1 MITHTA
7 HANPKSAFGFCFQ
20 TFQKR
25 QLRLTY
31 SNATLTIGFH
41 PTQHTFLNKILFD
54 WTVPSGLCVAVPV
67 LDHRICLLWIQSTP
81 ENHGNKIT
89 TTADFDMS
97 MVSGFGVTCF
107 FLFFGTG
114 RFFLKLQ
121 ALCLVCRGGVS
132 VKKQRSGIRVIIQG
146 CYHPCY
152 PYIQQQHDP
161 TTSSWC
167 TKQPFCY
174 CTKHYYCSVFG
185 NTPTLGTSLYTII
198 EGLTIK
204 AWNHSNCKAQA
215 LQGLRQANR
224 FVELRGVGQH
234 REKVI
239 SCMFRLEVGKS
250 NKIPHEKWWYLVLG
264 VETEQVSIHSR
275 GCYILLLLN
284 TLRL

>member
-1 MITHTA
+1 MRGCTGVGSQDLPFVNPIHTR
-7 HANPKSAFGFCFQ
+7 KSREQ
-20 TFQKR
+20 
-25 QLRLTY
+25 
-31 SNATLTIGFH
+31 
-41 PTQHTFLNKILFD
+41 
-54 WTVPSGLCVAVPV
+54 
-67 LDHRICLLWIQSTP
+67 
-81 ENHGNKIT
+81 NHHDSRNRH
-89 TTADFDMS
+89 
-97 MVSGFGVTCF
+97 VSGVGFRRHVF

-132 VKKQRSGIRVIIQG
+132 VKKQQCGIRVIIQG

-174 CTKHYYCSVFG
+174 CTKHFCSVFG
-185 NTPTLGTSLYTII
+185 NTPSLGTSLYTII

-204 AWNHSNCKAQA
+204 AWNHSDCKAQA

-250 NKIPHEKWWYLVLG
+250 HKFPHEKWNLSSSW
-264 VETEQVSIHSR
+264 SR
-275 GCYILLLLN
+275 NLACFN
-284 TLRL
+284 S